1 MVAAAREEARGLAKL
16 EIIAADQIRLNYN
29 NRNCSN
35 SLFAAD
41 GDGQLVGME
50 KERFEVKR

>member
-1 MVAAAREEARGLAKL
+1 MAAAREEAGGLAKL